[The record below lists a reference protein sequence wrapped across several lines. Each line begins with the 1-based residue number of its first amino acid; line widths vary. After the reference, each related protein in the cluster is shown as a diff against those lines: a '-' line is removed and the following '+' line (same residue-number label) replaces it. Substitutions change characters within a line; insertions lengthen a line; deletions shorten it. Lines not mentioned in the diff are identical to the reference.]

1 LPFLSDAIKEP
12 VYSFQR
18 EIFFSMKKAFIN
30 WSGGKDASMAL
41 WMLRREGK
49 FRVDRLLTSMNSGQ
63 DRISM
68 HGVRRSLLE
77 RQAAA
82 IGLPLYTLE
91 LPDMPDMPAYE
102 HAMQQ
107 KLEAFREEGLE
118 TAVFGDIFLEDLRQ
132 YREAKLAALQME
144 ALFPLWKLDTRQLLE
159 RFIAAGF
166 RAVVV
171 CTKDSSLPAS
181 FCGREL
187 DASFLRDLP
196 AGVDPCGEHG
206 EFHSFVYD
214 GPIFKEPVAFERG
227 AIVQRWYKDP
237 AGSAADMGFHY
248 CDLLPG

>member
-1 LPFLSDAIKEP
+1 
-12 VYSFQR
+12 
-18 EIFFSMKKAFIN
+18 MKKAFIN
-30 WSGGKDASMAL
+30 WSGGKDACMAL
-41 WMLRREGK
+41 WMLRNQGQY
-49 FRVDRLLTSMNSGQ
+49 VADRLLTSMNSGQ

-77 RQAAA
+77 KQAAA
-82 IGLPLYTLE
+82 IGLPLHTVE
-91 LPDMPDMPAYE
+91 LPDMPDMTSYE

-107 KLEAFREEGLE
+107 KLESFRKEGLQ

-132 YREAKLAALQME
+132 YREARLAALKME
-144 ALFPLWKLDTRQLLE
+144 AIFPLWKLDTRQLVE
-159 RFIAAGF
+159 TFIAKGF

-171 CTKDSSLPAS
+171 CTQDSSLPAD

-187 DASFLRDLP
+187 DLAFLRDLP
-196 AGVDPCGEHG
+196 AGVDPCGENG

-214 GPIFKEPVAFERG
+214 GPVFKDAVSFIRG
-227 AIVQRWYKDP
+227 EMVQRWYRDP